1 MKAPVGLSLARGC
14 QPVGMSKAAE
24 VTCVGV
30 FLFGGRWCDSNR
42 VQRPAQGAEVSG
54 SLPGEQNAVR
64 NAERKLFSLKIRHE
78 DAFCAIKTK
87 KNMPYSLGYMDFSR
101 NNMKKSSK
109 TMAFL
114 FWIC

>member
-1 MKAPVGLSLARGC
+1 MTAARDQLHPTILKTRNRFVLNRARGIRT
-14 QPVGMSKAAE
+14 GRLYRAAAE

-30 FLFGGRWCDSNR
+30 FLFGGRWWDSNR

-87 KNMPYSLGYMDFSR
+87 KYAIQPWIYG
-101 NNMKKSSK
+101 
-109 TMAFL
+109 L
-114 FWIC
+114 FKE

>member
-1 MKAPVGLSLARGC
+1 MKAPVGISLARGC

-30 FLFGGRWCDSNR
+30 FLFGGRWWDSNR

-87 KNMPYSLGYMDFSR
+87 K
-101 NNMKKSSK
+101 
-109 TMAFL
+109 
-114 FWIC
+114 ICHTALDIWTFQGII